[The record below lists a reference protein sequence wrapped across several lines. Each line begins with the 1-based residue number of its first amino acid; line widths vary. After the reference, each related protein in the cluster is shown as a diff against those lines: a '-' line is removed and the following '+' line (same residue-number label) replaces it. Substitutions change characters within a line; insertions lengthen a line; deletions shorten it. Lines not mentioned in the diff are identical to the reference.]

1 MIKTDGSN
9 DINRPEITSKL
20 SKLVEKRLESQH
32 MYWSAEVDF
41 DKNLENE
48 RRIDYVGFK
57 PFTPFSVNEP
67 ASVELGNFEFYEVK
81 SGMNDFK
88 SGHGLTYYGDKNY
101 LVTTQ
106 EFAEELRTTQNYPE
120 NVTSILCPDKNWTRL
135 YTKINLNGY
144 MVHRT
149 RSSSEILWAIVQ
161 AHEKDTRT
169 LIRRFGK

>member
-1 MIKTDGSN
+1 MKSE
-9 DINRPEITSKL
+9 RPEITDKL
-20 SKLVEKRLESQH
+20 SKLVEKRLASQN

-57 PFTPFSVNEP
+57 AFTPFWVNEP
-67 ASVELGNFEFYEVK
+67 TSVELGTFAFYEVK

-88 SGHGLTYYGDKNY
+88 SGHGLTFYGDENY

-106 EFAEELRTTQNYPE
+106 EFAEELRATQNYPE
-120 NVTSILCPDKNWTRL
+120 NVTAILCPDKNWTRL
-135 YTKINLNGY
+135 YTKFNLNTY

-161 AHEKDTRT
+161 AHEKSTRLT
-169 LIRRFGK
+169 R